1 MRRLLDDPEA
11 ALARAR
17 RAREHLERVHDAPLV
32 RAAFAAILRGL

>member
-1 MRRLLDDPEA
+1 LLDDPDA

-32 RAAFAAILRGL
+32 RASFTAILREL